1 MIRSRLRTIDCGKTC
16 GIYLISLGA
25 LSVFSMLFRGISLHS
40 LELDLSS
47 LLFFWAG
54 YYLIKHNNI
63 ARKWV
68 IGFSVFFVIVVFL
81 IAIFILVAGMG
92 HVQVKFPFY
101 HSQEPSLIV
110 TYIAVLGVLL
120 FALIPIALLYN
131 DKARQEF
138 KEKCT

>member
-68 IGFSVFFVIVVFL
+68 IGISLIGVIMVFIIAMVIPLFG
-81 IAIFILVAGMG
+81 AEY
-92 HVQVKFPFY
+92 VKINLPFY
-101 HSQEPSLIV
+101 HQQKPSWAMAYFALFVGLI
-110 TYIAVLGVLL
+110 
-120 FALIPIALLYN
+120 FALIPIMLLYN

-138 KEKCT
+138 KEKST